1 MKMKFFI
8 NTEIM
13 KKLMQQRK
21 LNTDIDCG
29 LFEISV
35 NVSGYDVIV
44 RGNVMNGV
52 VRVGTM
58 YIP

>member
-1 MKMKFFI
+1 
-8 NTEIM
+8 M